1 MLLIILMEIIE
12 EYLKDP
18 YDFLENA
25 NIKTLVSI
33 AKTAN
38 EAYRNK
44 EKTLMTDDEYDLII
58 DRIKFINPDHSFFKK
73 VGAKVD
79 SKIDKVKVTLP
90 FFMGSMDKIRPE
102 NNDKLEKFKKDF
114 GGPYIVSDKLDG
126 VSALLIINENEKK
139 LYTRGNGFIGTDITN
154 LLELINIDISNI
166 KTSVIIRGELII
178 SKTNFKKYEKTM
190 ANARNMVSGIVNSK
204 TVDVNAAKD
213 IDFVAYEIV
222 EPWMTFYEQFKHLEK
237 YKIKTVYHVKVKN
250 IDMIFLENILKE
262 RKESSEYECD
272 GIIFVH
278 NSPNIRS
285 HGVNPEY
292 ALAFKNLA
300 ESETAIVKVIKVE
313 WHISKHGY
321 IKPRLLLESTKLSG
335 VTIKHVTAF
344 NAKFIKDNIIGP
356 GSEIKLVRSGDVIPH
371 ILEVTKKSKNAQ
383 MPDYNYSWNESG
395 VDIIATN
402 KSDEQLIKELTNFC
416 QKLDIKNISEG
427 IITKFVEAGID
438 SIDKILNVKKED
450 LQNVENFKDKM
461 VQKIFL
467 HISERIKTITLLD
480 LMVASNKFG
489 HGLGERKIKKILD
502 IHPDIIYL
510 YIEMPAKKLID
521 LIIDIEGF
529 DMITAKKFVSNMPH
543 FLELLNQIPENIQE
557 QILLELPTDNIVSN
571 KMDGFKIVFSGFRNK
586 DWEKHI
592 IENGGSIITAVS
604 KNTTLLVSTQSDI
617 EENTNSKIKTAI
629 KLNILV
635 LNKEDF
641 YDKYIV

>member
-1 MLLIILMEIIE
+1 MEIIE

-33 AKTAN
+33 AKIAN

-58 DRIKFINPDHSFFKK
+58 DRIKFINPNHSFFKK
-73 VGAKVD
+73 VGAKVNK
-79 SKIDKVKVTLP
+79 KIDKVKVTLP

-321 IKPRLLLESTKLSG
+321 IKPRLLLEPTKLSG
-335 VTIKHVTAF
+335 VIIKHVTAF

-371 ILEVTKKSKNAQ
+371 ILEVTKKSKIAQ

-529 DMITAKKFVSNMPH
+529 DMITAKKFVSNMPQ

-629 KLNILV
+629 KLNIPV

>member
-1 MLLIILMEIIE
+1 
-12 EYLKDP
+12 
-18 YDFLENA
+18 
-25 NIKTLVSI
+25 
-33 AKTAN
+33 
-38 EAYRNK
+38 
-44 EKTLMTDDEYDLII
+44 
-58 DRIKFINPDHSFFKK
+58 
-73 VGAKVD
+73 
-79 SKIDKVKVTLP
+79 
-90 FFMGSMDKIRPE
+90 
-102 NNDKLEKFKKDF
+102 
-114 GGPYIVSDKLDG
+114 
-126 VSALLIINENEKK
+126 
-139 LYTRGNGFIGTDITN
+139 
-154 LLELINIDISNI
+154 
-166 KTSVIIRGELII
+166 
-178 SKTNFKKYEKTM
+178 
-190 ANARNMVSGIVNSK
+190 
-204 TVDVNAAKD
+204 
-213 IDFVAYEIV
+213 
-222 EPWMTFYEQFKHLEK
+222 
-237 YKIKTVYHVKVKN
+237 
-250 IDMIFLENILKE
+250 
-262 RKESSEYECD
+262 
-272 GIIFVH
+272 
-278 NSPNIRS
+278 
-285 HGVNPEY
+285 
-292 ALAFKNLA
+292 
-300 ESETAIVKVIKVE
+300 
-313 WHISKHGY
+313 
-321 IKPRLLLESTKLSG
+321 
-335 VTIKHVTAF
+335 
-344 NAKFIKDNIIGP
+344 
-356 GSEIKLVRSGDVIPH
+356 
-371 ILEVTKKSKNAQ
+371 